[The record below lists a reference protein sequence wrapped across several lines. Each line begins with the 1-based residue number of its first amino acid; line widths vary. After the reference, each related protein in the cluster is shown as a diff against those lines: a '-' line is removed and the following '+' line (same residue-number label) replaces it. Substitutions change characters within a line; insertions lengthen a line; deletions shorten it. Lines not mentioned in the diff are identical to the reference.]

1 MLYYNGFVII
11 FIKIYT
17 EFPSVDVQ
25 EKLIRLGLK
34 VKELREEK
42 GLSQTELAYKIG
54 KDQPSI
60 NRLEKGKVNP
70 SIMYLLQICE
80 GLEVSLI
87 ELVEIF

>member
-1 MLYYNGFVII
+1 MLYYNGSVI
-11 FIKIYT
+11 FFFEFYT
-17 EFPSVDVQ
+17 EFSSVDVQ
-25 EKLIRLGLK
+25 GKLIELGLR

-70 SIMYLLQICE
+70 SVIYLLEISE
-80 GLEVSLI
+80 GLEMSII
-87 ELVEIF
+87 ELVNSL

>member
-11 FIKIYT
+11 FFKIYT
-17 EFPSVDVQ
+17 EFPSVDIQ

-34 VKELREEK
+34 VRELREEK

>member
-11 FIKIYT
+11 FFKIYS
-17 EFPSVDVQ
+17 EFPSVDIQ

-34 VKELREEK
+34 VRELREEK